1 MPFASEPRP
10 QREDIPDQVDPS
22 DILFE
27 LRLFSW
33 EWRRWRAEINGDLV
47 FLYRF
52 RSALNDSV
60 RILAIVLPVIAIALA
75 IIVAFQ
81 PRSV

>member
-1 MPFASEPRP
+1 MPFAEPRP

-33 EWRRWRAEINGDLV
+33 EWRRWRAEINGDLA
-47 FLYRF
+47 FLSRF
-52 RSALNDSV
+52 RSALNDTV
-60 RILAIVLPVIAIALA
+60 HILAVVVPIIAIL
-75 IIVAFQ
+75 VFVLLQ
-81 PRSV
+81 S